1 MQIFKD
7 ALWLEINCDAGLKDS
22 IMPETREIIDLDQLD
37 HGRFRSWPFSHDFCI
52 TCGICAASCPA
63 SGIDGFDPR
72 MLVRMVSLG
81 LEDELVEAR
90 WSWIC
95 TMCGKCEHVCPMD
108 ISIADV
114 VRKIRSLRE
123 RDKVPGVLYKGL
135 KAALETGNNL
145 RLPKEDF
152 IFIIEDVAEE
162 IAEEPGF
169 EGFKAPIDKKGAN
182 LLTTIHNK
190 LVNTHTDDLKHWW
203 KIFHTAKED
212 WTVTSEN
219 WEGTSWGYFT
229 GDDDAMKIM
238 AGRIVEQMEDLKIKN
253 LLWPE

>member
-22 IMPETREIIDLDQLD
+22 IMPETREIIDLDQLN

-52 TCGICAASCPA
+52 TCGLCAASCPA